1 MKNKQIII
9 GSLAI
14 LLIITG
20 LVWVAQRFVVGK
32 EEKKTGPVP
41 QVQIAQVERK
51 TVTEN
56 VIVYGSVVAQP
67 GKTHSVSIAF
77 ETRVR
82 HILVAPGQFVR
93 ENDPLIEIE
102 LSPGTQVQFQQAK
115 NAAEAAGKELKQTQ
129 ERFNL
134 KLATNQELSAA
145 EKTARDADAQLTA
158 LQRAGAGG
166 DNRIHSDIS
175 GVIAKV
181 DAQDGQIVPPG
192 GPLVEIVA
200 ENEIEVKLGV
210 EAEDL
215 SAAQEGAPITIVA
228 MNDPSAPTVEGTVP
242 LVTRHSGP
250 TTRLVDVY
258 VALPEGTK
266 LLLDGYVRGEI
277 QRTEKD
283 TLVVPRSAVLPNES
297 REFEVF
303 TVVNNRAAKRN
314 VKIGAENPNEIQVI
328 GDDLHEGEPGVTVR
342 NYELEDG
349 MRVRDQKWT
358 STRKPPT
365 T

>member
-1 MKNKQIII
+1 MKRKRIVVCAVAVVVIV
-9 GSLAI
+9 A
-14 LLIITG
+14 G
-20 LVWVAQRFVVGK
+20 LVWIAQRFGVEK

-51 TVTEN
+51 AITER

-82 HILVAPGQFVR
+82 HILVAPGQFVQ

-102 LSPGTQVQFQQAK
+102 LSPGAQVQFQQAK
-115 NAAEAAGKELKQTQ
+115 NAAEAARKELKQTQ

-134 KLATNQELSAA
+134 KLATNQDLSAA
-145 EKTARDADAQLTA
+145 EKTARDAEAQLTA

-181 DAQDGQIVPPG
+181 DAQDGQIVPAG

-228 MNDPSAPTVEGTVP
+228 INDPNPSKVEATVR
-242 LVTRHSGP
+242 LVTR
-250 TTRLVDVY
+250 RI
-258 VALPEGTK
+258 E
-266 LLLDGYVRGEI
+266 
-277 QRTEKD
+277 
-283 TLVVPRSAVLPNES
+283 
-297 REFEVF
+297 
-303 TVVNNRAAKRN
+303 
-314 VKIGAENPNEIQVI
+314 
-328 GDDLHEGEPGVTVR
+328 
-342 NYELEDG
+342 
-349 MRVRDQKWT
+349 
-358 STRKPPT
+358 
-365 T
+365 

>member
-1 MKNKQIII
+1 MKKKQIII

-14 LLIITG
+14 VLIITG

-41 QVQIAQVERK
+41 QVQVAKVERK
-51 TVTEN
+51 TITEK

-93 ENDPLIEIE
+93 ENDPLIEVE
-102 LSPGTQVQFQQAK
+102 LSPGAQVQFQQAK
-115 NAAEAAGKELKQTQ
+115 NAAEAARKELKQTQ

-134 KLATNQELSAA
+134 KLATNQDLSTA
-145 EKTARDADAQLTA
+145 EKTARDAEAQLSA

-166 DNRIHSDIS
+166 DNRVRSDMA

-192 GPLVEIVA
+192 GSLVEIVA
-200 ENEIEVKLGV
+200 ESEIEVKLGV

-215 SAAQEGAPITIVA
+215 SAAQEGTPVVIIPL
-228 MNDPSAPTVEGTVP
+228 NDPTAPKVEGTIR
-242 LVTRHSGP
+242 LVTRRIDP

-258 VALPEGTK
+258 VALPADTK

-283 TLVVPRSAVLPNES
+283 TL
-297 REFEVF
+297 
-303 TVVNNRAAKRN
+303 
-314 VKIGAENPNEIQVI
+314 
-328 GDDLHEGEPGVTVR
+328 
-342 NYELEDG
+342 
-349 MRVRDQKWT
+349 
-358 STRKPPT
+358 
-365 T
+365 

>member
-1 MKNKQIII
+1 MKKKHIVI
-9 GSLAI
+9 GSLVAV
-14 LLIITG
+14 LVVGG
-20 LVWVAQRFVVGK
+20 LVWIAQRFEVGK
-32 EEKKTGPVP
+32 EGKKAGPVP
-41 QVQIAQVERK
+41 QVQVSKAERK
-51 TVTEN
+51 TITET

-67 GKTHSVSIAF
+67 GKTHSISIAF

-82 HILVAPGQFVR
+82 HLLVAPGQFVQ

-102 LSPGTQVQFQQAK
+102 LSPAAQVQFQQAK
-115 NAAEAAGKELKQTQ
+115 NAAEAARKQLKQTQ

-145 EKTARDADAQLTA
+145 EKTARDAEAQLTA

-166 DNRIHSDIS
+166 DNRIHSDMS

-181 DAQDGQIVPPG
+181 DAQDGQIVPAG

-215 SAAQEGAPITIVA
+215 SAAQEGAPITIVPV
-228 MNDPSAPTVEGTVP
+228 NDPTAAKVQGKVR
-242 LVTRHSGP
+242 LVTRRIDA

-283 TLVVPRSAVLPNES
+283 ALVVPRSAVLPNES

-303 TVVNNRAAKRN
+303 TVANNRAVKHT
-314 VKIGAENPNEIQVI
+314 VKIGAENSQEMQVI
-328 GDDLHEGEPGVTVR
+328 ADDLHPGDSVVAVG

-349 MRVRDQKWT
+349 MAVEVK
-358 STRKPPT
+358 K
-365 T
+365 

>member
-1 MKNKQIII
+1 MKKRRIIVGAI
-9 GSLAI
+9 VLVVIVSTLAWI
-14 LLIITG
+14 
-20 LVWVAQRFVVGK
+20 AQRFGVGK
-32 EEKKTGPVP
+32 EEKKAGPVP
-41 QVQIAQVERK
+41 QVEVAKVQRK
-51 TVTEN
+51 TVSEK
-56 VIVYGSVVAQP
+56 VVVYGSVVAQP

-82 HILVAPGQFVR
+82 HILVAPGQFVQQ
-93 ENDPLIEIE
+93 NDPLVEIE
-102 LSPGTQVQFQQAK
+102 LSPGAQVQFQQAK
-115 NAAEAAGKELKQTQ
+115 NAAEAARKELKQTQ

-134 KLATNQELSAA
+134 KLATNQDLSGA
-145 EKTARDADAQLTA
+145 EKTARDAEAQLTA

-166 DNRIHSDIS
+166 DNRVRSDMA

-181 DAQDGQIVPPG
+181 SAQDGQIVSPG
-192 GPLVEIVA
+192 GSLVEIVA

-215 SAAQEGAPITIVA
+215 SAAQEGAPVTIIPL
-228 MNDPSAPTVEGTVP
+228 NDPTAPKVEGTIR
-242 LVTRHSGP
+242 LVTRRIDP

-258 VALPEGTK
+258 VAVPEGTK

-277 QRTEKD
+277 QRSEQNA
-283 TLVVPRSAVLPNES
+283 LAVPRSAVLPNES

-303 TVVNNRAAKRN
+303 TVANNHAMRHT

-328 GDDLHEGEPGVTVR
+328 ADDLREGDPVVTVG

-349 MRVRDQKWT
+349 MAVEIK
-358 STRKPPT
+358 K
-365 T
+365 

>member
-1 MKNKQIII
+1 MKKRQIINVTI
-9 GSLAI
+9 AVVLSVGA
-14 LLIITG
+14 
-20 LVWVAQRFVVGK
+20 LVWIAQRFGIGQ
-32 EEKKTGPVP
+32 EEKKAAPVP
-41 QVQIAQVERK
+41 EVQVAKVERK
-51 TVTEN
+51 TITEK
-56 VIVYGSVVAQP
+56 VIAYGSVVAQP

-82 HILVAPGQFVR
+82 HILVAPGQFVPKD
-93 ENDPLIEIE
+93 DPLVEIE
-102 LSPGTQVQFQQAK
+102 LSPGAQVQFQQAR
-115 NAAEAAGKELKQTQ
+115 NAAEAARKEFKQTQ

-145 EKTARDADAQLTA
+145 EKTARDAEAQLTA
-158 LQRAGAGG
+158 LQHAGAGG
-166 DNRIHSDIS
+166 DNRIHSDTS

-181 DAQDGQIVPPG
+181 DVQDGQIVPPG

-215 SAAQEGAPITIVA
+215 SAAQAGAPITIVPV
-228 MNDPSAPTVEGTVP
+228 NDPTATKVEGTVR
-242 LVTRHSGP
+242 LVTRRIDP

-283 TLVVPRSAVLPNES
+283 VVVVPRSAVLPNES

-303 TVVNNRAAKRN
+303 TVANNRAVKHT
-314 VKIGAENPNEIQVI
+314 VKIGAEKPQEMQVI
-328 GDDLHEGEPGVTVR
+328 ADDLHEGDSVVTMG

-349 MRVRDQKWT
+349 MAVEIK
-358 STRKPPT
+358 K
-365 T
+365 

>member
-1 MKNKQIII
+1 MKKRIII
-9 GSLAI
+9 GAI
-14 LLIITG
+14 VLVLIVVG
-20 LVWVAQRFVVGK
+20 AVWMQQRFGIGK
-32 EEKKTGPVP
+32 EEKTTGPIAHV
-41 QVQIAQVERK
+41 QVAKLERK
-51 TVTEN
+51 TITEK

-82 HILVAPGQFVR
+82 HILVAPGQFVD
-93 ENDPLIEIE
+93 ENDPLIEVE
-102 LSPGTQVQFQQAK
+102 LSPGAQVQFQQAK
-115 NAAEAAGKELKQTQ
+115 NAAEAARKELKQTQ

-134 KLATNQELSAA
+134 KLATNQDLSTA
-145 EKTARDADAQLTA
+145 EKTARDAEAQLGA

-200 ENEIEVKLGV
+200 EDEIEVKLGV
-210 EAEDL
+210 EPEDL
-215 SAAQEGAPITIVA
+215 SAAQEGAPITIFPV
-228 MNDPSAPTVEGTVP
+228 NDPTAAQVEGSIR
-242 LVTRHSGP
+242 LVTRRIDP

-266 LLLDGYVRGEI
+266 LLLDQYVRGEI
-277 QRTEKD
+277 QRMEENA
-283 TLVVPRSAVLPNES
+283 LVVPRPAVLPNES

-303 TVVNNRAAKRN
+303 TVANKRAVKHT
-314 VKIGAENPNEIQVI
+314 VKIGAENPAEMQVI
-328 GDDLHEGEPGVTVR
+328 ADDLHPGDLVVTVGD
-342 NYELEDG
+342 YELEDG
-349 MRVRDQKWT
+349 MAVEITK
-358 STRKPPT
+358 
-365 T
+365 

>member
-1 MKNKQIII
+1 MKRKRTIIV
-9 GSLAI
+9 AI
-14 LLIITG
+14 ALLIIIAV
-20 LVWVAQRFVVGK
+20 LVWIAERFGLGK
-32 EEKKTGPVP
+32 EEKGAGPVA
-41 QVQIAQVERK
+41 QVQVAKVERK
-51 TVTEN
+51 TITEK

-67 GKTHSVSIAF
+67 GKTHSVSVAF

-82 HILVAPGQFVR
+82 HILVAPGQFVQ

-102 LSPGTQVQFQQAK
+102 LSPAAQVQFQQAK
-115 NAAEAAGKELKQTQ
+115 NAAEAARNELKQTQ

-134 KLATNQELSAA
+134 KLATNQDLSGA
-145 EKTARDADAQLTA
+145 EKTARDTEAQLTA

-166 DNRIHSDIS
+166 DNRIHSDMS

-181 DAQDGQIVPPG
+181 DGQDGQIVPAG

-215 SAAQEGAPITIVA
+215 SAAQEGAPIKIVA
-228 MNDPSAPTVEGTVP
+228 LNDATAAKVDGTIR
-242 LVTRHSGP
+242 LVTRRIDP

-277 QRTEKD
+277 QRTEKNA
-283 TLVVPRSAVLPNES
+283 LVVPRSAVLPNES

-303 TVVNNRAAKRN
+303 TVANNRATRHT
-314 VKIGAENPNEIQVI
+314 VKIGAENPNEIQVFA
-328 GDDLHEGEPGVTVR
+328 GDVREGDPVVTVG

-349 MRVRDQKWT
+349 MTVEIK
-358 STRKPPT
+358 K
-365 T
+365 

>member
-1 MKNKQIII
+1 MKKRIII
-9 GSLAI
+9 GAI
-14 LLIITG
+14 VLVLIVAG
-20 LVWVAQRFVVGK
+20 VVWMQQRFGIGK
-32 EEKKTGPVP
+32 EEKTTGPIAHV
-41 QVQIAQVERK
+41 QVAKLERK
-51 TVTEN
+51 TITEK

-82 HILVAPGQFVR
+82 HILVAPGQFVQ

-102 LSPGTQVQFQQAK
+102 LSPGAQVQFQQAK
-115 NAAEAAGKELKQTQ
+115 NAAEAARKELKQTQ

-134 KLATNQELSAA
+134 KLATNQDLSAA
-145 EKTARDADAQLTA
+145 EKTARDAEAQLTA

-166 DNRIHSDIS
+166 DNRIHSDIA

-210 EAEDL
+210 EPEDL
-215 SAAQEGAPITIVA
+215 SAAQEGAPITIFPV
-228 MNDPSAPTVEGTVP
+228 NDPTEAQVEGSIR
-242 LVTRHSGP
+242 LVTRRIDP

-266 LLLDGYVRGEI
+266 LLLDQYVRGEI

-283 TLVVPRSAVLPNES
+283 ALVVPRSAVLPNES
-297 REFEVF
+297 REFKVF
-303 TVVNNRAAKRN
+303 TVANNRAVTHT
-314 VKIGAENPNEIQVI
+314 VKIGAENPGEMQLIA
-328 GDDLHEGEPGVTVR
+328 DDLHPGDLVVTVG

-349 MRVRDQKWT
+349 MAVEIK
-358 STRKPPT
+358 K
-365 T
+365 